1 MLKKSIGVI
10 VAHPDDEVLGFCG
23 TMLKEID
30 LGNKV
35 YVLFL
40 STGLSSRENNTD
52 KKDILS
58 LRQTALEVSKKIGV
72 TQTIFEEFPD
82 NNMDSVPLL
91 SVVKKVEKFLIEFKI
106 NEIYTHYINDL
117 NIDHQIT
124 AKAVLTAARPLPK
137 NNVTRILSGEVL
149 SSSEYTEFNQ
159 RFTPNVFVNIEKY
172 IDKKVDIL
180 RLYKNEL
187 RDWPHPRS
195 LQAVKNLAEMRGSEI
210 GIKGAEAF
218 LLLRDIIK

>member
-1 MLKKSIGVI
+1 
-10 VAHPDDEVLGFCG
+10 
-23 TMLKEID
+23 MLKEID

-40 STGLSSRENNTD
+40 STGLSSRESNTD
-52 KKDILS
+52 KKDILN
-58 LRQTALEVSKKIGV
+58 LRQTALEVSRKIGV
-72 TQTIFEEFPD
+72 TKTIFEEFPD
-82 NNMDSVPLL
+82 NNMDSVSLL
-91 SVVKKVEKFLIEFKI
+91 SVVKKIEKFLIEFKI

-210 GIKGAEAF
+210 GIKGRSIF
-218 LLLRDIIK
+218 IIKGYN

>member
-137 NNVTRILSGEVL
+137 NNVSKILSGEVL

-159 RFTPNVFVNIEKY
+159 RFTDLVNERFNMNSVRV
-172 IDKKVDIL
+172 KKLLNQTENDDIL
-180 RLYKNEL
+180 IKYLLTLSLCISNEGYKKF
-187 RDWPHPRS
+187 
-195 LQAVKNLAEMRGSEI
+195 KN
-210 GIKGAEAF
+210 F
-218 LLLRDIIK
+218 LFNF

>member
-1 MLKKSIGVI
+1 MLKKSIGII

-40 STGLSSRENNTD
+40 STGLSSRENNID
-52 KKDILS
+52 KKDILN

-72 TQTIFEEFPD
+72 TKTIFEEFSD
-82 NNMDSVPLL
+82 NKMDSVPLL

-117 NIDHQIT
+117 NVDHQIT

-137 NNVTRILSGEVL
+137 NNVSRILSGEVL
-149 SSSEYTEFNQ
+149 SSSEYTEFNK